1 MSIVNPIQRN
11 LKFLLPADRVTDW
24 HADGVHVSQ
33 FLNTLSLFFP
43 QGERFFIESVRHY
56 RDQIVEPELKASVKA
71 FIAQEA
77 MHGREHQIYND
88 AMEAAGFPIKAME
101 AHVTRRLKHLQKVS
115 SPAYCLAVT
124 VALEHLTAIM
134 ADALLKSP
142 AALADAEP
150 RFKALWEW
158 HALEETEHK
167 AVAFDVY
174 QQVVGTG
181 VKAYMLRCATLV
193 MATTIFFSLCTVFYL
208 RILRRSRALTNL
220 RGWWSLTRH
229 LWLRP
234 GVFRKA
240 LPAWFAWFKPG
251 FHPWQHDNRHHLDQ
265 LDELVARVDAFGN
278 QQQAA

>member
-1 MSIVNPIQRN
+1 MSIVNPVQRN
-11 LKFLLPADRVTDW
+11 LQFMLPVDRVSDW

-56 RDQIVEPELKASVKA
+56 RNEIGDPVMKDAVKA
-71 FIAQEA
+71 FIGQEA

-88 AMEAAGFPIKAME
+88 AMDAAGYPVKAME
-101 AHVTRRLKHLQKVS
+101 ARVTRRLKRLQKAT

-134 ADALLKSP
+134 AGSLLDTPEAL
-142 AALADAEP
+142 DGAEP
-150 RFKALWEW
+150 HFKALWEW

-174 QQVVGTG
+174 QQAVGRG
-181 VKAYMLRCATLV
+181 GRAYLLRCSTLLVSTV
-193 MATTIFFSLCTVFYL
+193 MFFTLCSIFYL
-208 RILRRSRALTNL
+208 RILRQNRALTNL
-220 RGWWSLTRH
+220 RSWWSLVRH
-229 LWLRP
+229 LWLKP

-240 LPAWFAWFKPG
+240 VPAWFAWFKPG
-251 FHPWQHDNRHHLDQ
+251 FHPWQHDNRHHLKR
-265 LDELVARVDAFGN
+265 LDSLVTQVDAYGER
-278 QQQAA
+278 QQAV